1 MNIDKLI
8 SKYLDGDLS
17 SKDDDVLRKL
27 IAEYDSARDDF
38 NTYVETYLA
47 MKDDSKSIEVP
58 KDILSDTEDILM
70 MKILNDFPSEENKKK
85 GGLLQLMPKQFL
97 TMVASLLL
105 ITFYNIN
112 DLDLSQSEN
121 LNTLLTESVLVS
133 TDYPENESN
142 KMNSDNGVISKNT
155 IVNSSNTRNKSKIQS
170 QNSNALISK
179 SNLIKN
185 EMISEFEK
193 KQFSNNIMAFDL
205 STSKNENNSDF
216 DKIERISET
225 NSFSTNYEA
234 NYPSDLSG
242 LNQSYS
248 FYFEEPLNKVLLT
261 NIVWTASNTNDM
273 MLTGFSPESNVR
285 MNNYSTSISYRFNE
299 TSGAGVE
306 LSYSNINYLAKE
318 RRYIRELDPYNRPF
332 QTPISVEVDR
342 DYSMFWA
349 SFFYEHDLISYDDF
363 GINMRLGLGTSSE
376 DFTAN
381 SRLLLKYELLDG
393 IDFIFG
399 GEMRYFSLSL
409 PQIVGVNSGSHLSFG
424 TVYSIQFKF

>member
-27 IAEYDSARDDF
+27 IAEDDSARDDF

-70 MKILNDFPSEENKKK
+70 MKILNDFPAEENKKK

-121 LNTLLTESVLVS
+121 VNTLLTESVLVS
-133 TDYPENESN
+133 TDYPENESYII
-142 KMNSDNGVISKNT
+142 NSDKKVIAKNSRINT
-155 IVNSSNTRNKSKIQS
+155 SNTRNKSEIKS
-170 QNSNALISK
+170 HNSDALITK
-179 SNLIKN
+179 SNTLNNNAITKFWVEESN
-185 EMISEFEK
+185 HKTKAIDLTTSRVEK
-193 KQFSNNIMAFDL
+193 
-205 STSKNENNSDF
+205 NSDF
-216 DKIERISET
+216 DRIDEISEI

-409 PQIVGVNSGSHLSFG
+409 PQIVGVNRGSHLSFG